1 MYAMDRTRKCRAA
14 AVVLTLLFAA
24 CTVWG
29 FCAGGGEVIECGFMN
44 EPLPTIVMVVSFFAA
59 VFSLFLCFLSF
70 FILHDGLILSCE
82 LISQNKYNTDFSK
95 MQLFLHTFLCI

>member
-59 VFSLFLCFLSF
+59 VISLFLCFLIRALEKDMAENLKS
-70 FILHDGLILSCE
+70 IDNNR
-82 LISQNKYNTDFSK
+82 Q
-95 MQLFLHTFLCI
+95 